1 MKKRLLSAILA
12 IMMIVC
18 AVPAISLAATAE
30 ELAYTSK
37 GLVSHFDG
45 YQNTEKGHDA
55 NATVWEDLAG
65 DNDIT
70 VAKTA
75 TNYFTENAFHLEKAQ
90 YNLSADLLALVNSA
104 AFTVEISIGAHTMT
118 GTNYSTLMNT
128 TNDNFALFHQKNNN
142 SLVFKNSTNGRP
154 QFVGATER
162 VPQSTIAITFEKGV
176 ACRLYLNGQCLSETV
191 PSKLIGGTGSLFI
204 GNSAS
209 NKCQTVEFESLRF
222 YDRALTEKEVIQN
235 ATVDGNY
242 PMVEAEVVTKDLVAH
257 YDAKMNTSKGHDDKA
272 TSWEDLAG
280 NNDIDLS
287 SAVTSYFTEDALYIS
302 KEHFAMPSAITDVV
316 NGESFTVELEVGS
329 IGKLGTFV
337 TFLHSANDNF
347 SLFVRAEG
355 DYIEFKNAKNDRPKV
370 TGGMAY
376 FTDSTVT
383 VTFEK
388 GKACN
393 MYVDGIFI
401 GTATPSKL
409 VNADTMYL
417 SHSEYGYR
425 HNSEYRG
432 MRFYSRALT
441 EAEIIQNAKADG
453 NYYENVSPVKYGLV
467 SYFNGTMN
475 TSKGHDAA
483 ATVWEDLVG
492 DNDITVANTTTNYF
506 KDDAFHLEKAQYTL
520 SSNLL
525 DLVNGSAFT
534 VEMSI
539 GSYKTNG
546 STFGTLLCNDKND
559 NFSIFIRKS
568 GDFIE
573 FKNTSNARPKV
584 AGGTAYITGSTLS
597 ITFTK
602 GGKCNMYIDGI
613 CIATT
618 TASKLIGADGNLVL
632 GHTDSTKT
640 TTVDFESLRF
650 YNRALSAA
658 EVAQNAM
665 ADGNY
670 DPDYVPP
677 MDYVNVKQP
686 KTNIV
691 GDIAFIEEL
700 KTAKQLTAYESAT
713 ALPATLILT
722 LNEKLEVLA
731 SDNSVIGTLEAVLE
745 KMDGIIPAFRVNSAA
760 IGTALVEYVEPI
772 KLRDAFIITS
782 DPAIMKAV
790 RGEYPLLRGVL
801 DLTQTYANTEPTPAV
816 LTAIRK
822 AVSTAPC
829 RIALLPTHFSDSSV
843 ISKLNN
849 WQVATWLTSANSDVA
864 SVCLTEMLSGA
875 YGILTDDTAA
885 MYAIAST
892 YIEANALT
900 RPAMNIGHRCFP
912 AGSYPENSIEG
923 AMEAYEMGA
932 DAVEVDIYLTTDGK
946 LAINHNSTTDAMFD
960 NNLTVENCTMAQLKE
975 LKYKGYEDQPYTMPS
990 LDEFFKKFK
999 GMDMTF
1005 VIEIKSTK
1013 LQIVTVLKEL
1023 IEEYDIYDQCYI
1035 ITFGSGGMHAE
1046 LQKTLPE
1053 VPAGYLY
1060 SPTNSSDSVSA
1071 LATPLE
1077 TILPFNTTFNPSYS
1091 GYTTAFT
1098 RHAVLHGVQSNVWTV
1113 NHEASAYANMLYGHA
1128 SVTTDHCDW
1137 LGALEKSIV
1146 LNLAGNTV
1154 KGGNELSYT
1163 VSSKTW
1169 SRKTADVT
1177 ANAKITV
1184 LEGKDLVTVKDG
1196 KLSFANKSGT
1206 VTLMASYVETVGDYS
1221 YTLYDQPMTITVEEV
1236 PFGFAGYQIGTSD
1249 SSIRFVG
1256 YTDSLEYDTIDLA
1269 ITVTGDAMRTFSSA
1283 TRNVYKTLNGTV
1295 DGKVQAVA
1303 TTDANVDALVKIDH
1317 DYLYGYAITGITD
1330 GSYTFTIV
1338 PTAILGGEMIM
1349 SATIVLQVTV
1359 ADGVVTVN
1367 Q

>member
-1 MKKRLLSAILA
+1 MKKRILSVVLAIL
-12 IMMIVC
+12 MIVC

-30 ELAYTSK
+30 ESTYVTK

-45 YQNTEKGHDA
+45 AMNTEEGHDA

-90 YNLSADLLALVNSA
+90 YDLSADLLALVNSDT
-104 AFTVEISIGAHTMT
+104 FTVELSIGIHTMT

-142 SLVFKNSTNGRP
+142 SLVFKNGSNSRP
-154 QFVGATER
+154 QTVGATER
-162 VPQSTIAITFEKGV
+162 IPNSTISITFEKGV
-176 ACRLYLNGQCLSETV
+176 ACRLYINGQCVGETV
-191 PSKLIGGTGSLFI
+191 PSKLIGGTGTLFI

-209 NKCQTVEFESLRF
+209 NKCQTIEFESLRF
-222 YDRALTEKEVIQN
+222 YDCALSEKEVIQN
-235 ATVDGNY
+235 AIMDGHY
-242 PMVEAEVVTKDLVAH
+242 AMVESEVVTKGLVAH
-257 YDAKMNTSKGHDDKA
+257 YDAEMNTSEGHVKN
-272 TSWEDLAG
+272 TTVWEDLAG

-287 SAVTSYFTEDALYIS
+287 AASASYFTDDAFYIS
-302 KEHFAMPSAITDVV
+302 KEQFALSDAITDVV
-316 NGESFTVELEVGS
+316 NGESFTVEIEFGS

-355 DYIEFKNAKNDRPKV
+355 DFIEFKNAKNNRPKV

-376 FTDSTVT
+376 CTDSTVS

-393 MYVDGIFI
+393 LYVDGIFI
-401 GTATPSKL
+401 GTTTPAALIK
-409 VNADTMYL
+409 ADTMYL
-417 SHSEYGYR
+417 SHNASGYR
-425 HNSEYRG
+425 HNTEYKG
-432 MRFYSRALT
+432 LRFYSRALT
-441 EAEIIQNAKADG
+441 EAEVIQNAKADG
-453 NYYENVSPVKYGLV
+453 NYYENIAPVKYGLV

-475 TSKGHDAA
+475 TSKGHDTA

-492 DNDITVANTTTNYF
+492 NNDITVAKNATNYF

-525 DLVNGSAFT
+525 NLINGSAFT

-546 STFGTLLCNDKND
+546 TTFGTILCNDAND

-573 FKNTSNARPKV
+573 FKNASNERPKV
-584 AGGTAYITGSTLS
+584 AGGTDYITDSTLS
-597 ITFTK
+597 ITFSK

-618 TASKLIGADGNLVL
+618 TASKLIGADGNLIL
-632 GHTDSTKT
+632 GHTDAGKT
-640 TTVDFESLRF
+640 TTIDLESIRF

-670 DPDYVPP
+670 DANYVPP

-700 KTAKQLTAYESAT
+700 KSAGQLTAYESAK

-745 KMDGIIPAFRVNSAA
+745 KMDGIIPAFRVNSTA
-760 IGTALVEYVEPI
+760 IGSALVKYVSNV

-782 DPAIMKAV
+782 DAAIMKAV

-801 DLTQTYANTEPTPAV
+801 DLSQTYAKTEPTPAV

-822 AVSTAPC
+822 TVSTAPC
-829 RIALLPTHFSDSSV
+829 RIALLPAHFSDSSV

-849 WQVATWLTSANSDVA
+849 WQVATWLTSENSDVA
-864 SVCLTEMLSGA
+864 SVAVSEMLSGA

-885 MYAIAST
+885 MYAIASE

-912 AGSYPENSIEG
+912 AGSYPENSLEG

-946 LAINHNSTTDAMFD
+946 LAINHDSTTGGKF
-960 NNLTVENCTMAQLKE
+960 TTSVSVESSTMEELKA
-975 LKYKGYEDQPYTMPS
+975 LKYKGFETESYSMPS
-990 LDEFFKKFK
+990 LDEFFAKFK
-999 GMDMTF
+999 GLDMTF

-1060 SPTNSSDSVSA
+1060 SPTNSSDSVNA

-1077 TILPFNTTFNPSYS
+1077 TILPFNTTFNPSYA

-1137 LGALEKSIV
+1137 LGALEKTITLS
-1146 LNLAGNTV
+1146 LGGTTV
-1154 KGGNELSYT
+1154 RGGNELSYT

-1169 SRKTADVT
+1169 SRKISDVT
-1177 ANAKITV
+1177 SNAKITV
-1184 LEGKDLVTVKDG
+1184 LEGEDLVTVKDG
-1196 KLSFANKSGT
+1196 KLIFANKSGT

-1236 PFGFAGYQIGTSD
+1236 PFGFAGYQIGTEGSA
-1249 SSIRFVG
+1249 IRFVG
-1256 YTDSLEYDTIDLA
+1256 YTDDLDYDTIDLV
-1269 ITVTGDAMRTFSSA
+1269 ITVTGDAEKTFSQQS
-1283 TRNVYKTLNGTV
+1283 TDVYKTLNGMV
-1295 DGKVQAVA
+1295 DGEKKAVVS
-1303 TTDANVDALVKIDH
+1303 TDPNVDALIKIDH
-1317 DYLYGYAITGITD
+1317 DYLYGYAISGITD

-1338 PTAILGGEMIM
+1338 PTATLGGETIT
-1349 SATIVLQVTV
+1349 SAPVVLQVTV
-1359 ADGVVTVN
+1359 ADGAVSVSK
-1367 Q
+1367 